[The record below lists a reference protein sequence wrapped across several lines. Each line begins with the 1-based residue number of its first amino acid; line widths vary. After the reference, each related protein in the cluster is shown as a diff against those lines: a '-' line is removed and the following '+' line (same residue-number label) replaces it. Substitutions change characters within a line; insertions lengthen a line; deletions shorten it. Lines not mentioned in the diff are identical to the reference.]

1 MNTSSVVYVSAGV
14 GGGYLAG
21 LLLGAPWLVL
31 TLGVLGLGTAYFFET
46 GGTGLPY
53 PDIDPDPSGGGGS
66 PYPAGDEPAGAGAV
80 DYNTIIQNGIAYA
93 QHYGYTI
100 NDRGGYIDGQ
110 LMFCEPMGAV
120 ALHASLGLCAW
131 KYCDVPA
138 IVAGRLG
145 QTDQWVRDFHDGFH
159 HDQDPNWSN
168 PSSEGYKVGLSYRQK
183 YMPGAA

>member
-1 MNTSSVVYVSAGV
+1 MDANGLVYMGV
-14 GGGYLAG
+14 GAGGGVLAG
-21 LLLGAPWLVL
+21 LLSGAPWLVL
-31 TLGVLGLGTAYFFET
+31 TAGILGLGTAYFFES

-53 PDIDPDPSGGGGS
+53 PDTDPDATTGGGGGS
-66 PYPAGDEPAGAGAV
+66 ADDEPAGASGT
-80 DYNTIIQNGIAYA
+80 DYNAIIQSAIAYA

-100 NDRGGYIDGQ
+100 SDRGGYLDGQ

-120 ALHASLGLCAW
+120 ALHATLGLCAW
-131 KYCDVPA
+131 KYCDIPA

-168 PSSEGYKVGLSYRQK
+168 PSSEGYKVGLSYRQQ
-183 YMPGAA
+183 YMPGAV